1 MLTTEEIKEKIIEQI
16 DEVDLIDL
24 LGLTTEDLVEAFE
37 DKIIEKEQKIIREL
51 DLPIEDDNEND
62 QGRSLIMAIFW
73 DLDINLPPINLYNF
87 KLKRKFYMDKSQ
99 KILSDITVFNKYAKH
114 YPELG
119 RRVVS

>member
-62 QGRSLIMAIFW
+62 
-73 DLDINLPPINLYNF
+73 
-87 KLKRKFYMDKSQ
+87 
-99 KILSDITVFNKYAKH
+99 
-114 YPELG
+114 
-119 RRVVS
+119 